1 LPEEIMSD
9 MPSSGATPPPDA
21 LQADVQQVQLVY
33 GAAQSYDLGDVKA
46 AKEFITACVRTVRH
60 CPEYTRYRDFLV
72 DNMDMGRCSILSGLS
87 DEESVAAAL
96 ELHHC
101 PLALYDVC
109 ELVLGQM
116 IFDRARVTTFAVANR
131 VMAYHWK
138 GMVGLIPLTK
148 TIHEA
153 VHSGQVHVDPRSIF
167 GNWAGLIEENRRGL
181 AEHLVDK
188 LKAVSSS
195 WSSEEAR
202 EQNARALTVGLQ
214 RWNEL
219 PPTAAGLL
227 SGPQLPSEEGL

>member
-1 LPEEIMSD
+1 METTT
-9 MPSSGATPPPDA
+9 PSVEVSSPDA
-21 LQADVQQVQLVY
+21 LQPDSQPLVY
-33 GAAQSYDLGDVKA
+33 GSSQSYDLSDAKGAKA
-46 AKEFITACVRTVRH
+46 FITTCVQTVRR

-72 DNMDMGRCSILSGLS
+72 ENMDMGSCAILSGLS
-87 DEESVAAAL
+87 AEESAAAAL

-109 ELVLGQM
+109 ELILGQM
-116 IFDRARVTTFAVANR
+116 LVDKVRITTFSVANR

-167 GNWAGLIEENRRGL
+167 GNWVGLIDENRGGL
-181 AEHLVDK
+181 SEHLADK

-195 WSSEEAR
+195 WGTDEAR
-202 EQNARALTVGLQ
+202 EQNARALAMSLE
-214 RWNEL
+214 RWNSL
-219 PPTAAGLL
+219 PATVAGLL
-227 SGPQLPSEEGL
+227 AGPELPSEEGL